1 MLFLDFVNMNFGLSS
16 AKLHNGLSPLAA
28 DMYSSFIFISICF
41 EPHSQSSPHRLFVLK
56 ESEMHSHN
64 TEILNNLPSADVS
77 TLVFY
82 EL

>member
-1 MLFLDFVNMNFGLSS
+1 MDFGLSS
-16 AKLHNGLSPLAA
+16 AKLHNGLSLPAAA
-28 DMYSSFIFISICF
+28 DMYSSFIFITICF

-56 ESEMHSHN
+56 ESEMHSHG

>member
-1 MLFLDFVNMNFGLSS
+1 MDFGLSS
-16 AKLHNGLSPLAA
+16 AKLHNGLSLPAAA
-28 DMYSSFIFISICF
+28 DMYSSFIFITICF

-56 ESEMHSHN
+56 ESEMHSHG
-64 TEILNNLPSADVS
+64 TEIILNNLPSADVS

>member
-1 MLFLDFVNMNFGLSS
+1 MDFGLSS
-16 AKLHNGLSPLAA
+16 AKLHNGLSLPAA

-41 EPHSQSSPHRLFVLK
+41 EPHSQSSSHRLLFVLK
-56 ESEMHSHN
+56 ESEMHSHG